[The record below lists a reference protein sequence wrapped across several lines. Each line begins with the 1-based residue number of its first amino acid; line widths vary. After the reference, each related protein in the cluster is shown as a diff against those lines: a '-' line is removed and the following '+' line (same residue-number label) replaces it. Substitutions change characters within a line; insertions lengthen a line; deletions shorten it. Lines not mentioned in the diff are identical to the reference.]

1 MGNQTILFA
10 RQELEKYLRK
20 LNVKAQIELGL
31 FCEFGI
37 EMELKDAFWDD
48 AYVIRVTDKKGYI
61 AGSNPRSVLFGVYRL
76 LEQWGITWV
85 RPGPNG
91 THYPQICT
99 APDVQIREA
108 ADNRHRVM
116 CIEGAVSIENAL
128 DMIEWIP
135 KVGFNGYYIQFT
147 RGHEFFERWY
157 THQLSTV
164 KEPLPYTI
172 EQSDAFVAQMT
183 AEIKKRDLLLHRMG
197 HGWNCIAFGVPD
209 DGWHE
214 YKYEDIPQE
223 FHDICA
229 LVNGERKCWN
239 NRPME
244 TQLCYSNPVV
254 HDKIV
259 NTVVNYIEE
268 NPETDVVYF
277 WLGDWWNNTC
287 ECEACMK
294 VDRYSAHYI
303 NMINSIGDLLQEK
316 GLKKQ
321 IVFSIG
327 TNRAWPT
334 KQVKIKHPDNMLMMF
349 APITRVYNE
358 SFPDHFR
365 KTEQPEYIHNGYEHP
380 ISVDDNLV
388 ALYAWKQVF
397 HGDTVDFDYHL
408 MWEHILDPGQ
418 ETIARTAY
426 EDVRN
431 FKNLGFNGYISC
443 QLQRNAFPS
452 SIIMTTLAKT
462 LWNRD
467 TDFEQLRRKLYS
479 ATFGQE
485 AVDTLCDYFAI
496 ISKGFDSAV
505 IRGKKPFVK
514 DVFRANLV
522 AGLKAME
529 DMKDY
534 IEANQ
539 NKSDPCQNDSWK
551 YLAIHRELYIMLA
564 KCLLARVDGDMEKS
578 EAYRLQSQHYAF
590 VNEDIVQSVLDCM
603 YYAHVTNT
611 RIKLLNP
618 DLQDAVNL

>member
-1 MGNQTILFA
+1 M
-10 RQELEKYLRK
+10 
-20 LNVKAQIELGL
+20 
-31 FCEFGI
+31 
-37 EMELKDAFWDD
+37 
-48 AYVIRVTDKKGYI
+48 
-61 AGSNPRSVLFGVYRL
+61 
-76 LEQWGITWV
+76 
-85 RPGPNG
+85 
-91 THYPQICT
+91 
-99 APDVQIREA
+99 
-108 ADNRHRVM
+108 
-116 CIEGAVSIENAL
+116 
-128 DMIEWIP
+128 
-135 KVGFNGYYIQFT
+135 
-147 RGHEFFERWY
+147 
-157 THQLSTV
+157 
-164 KEPLPYTI
+164 
-172 EQSDAFVAQMT
+172 
-183 AEIKKRDLLLHRMG
+183 
-197 HGWNCIAFGVPD
+197 
-209 DGWHE
+209 
-214 YKYEDIPQE
+214 
-223 FHDICA
+223 
-229 LVNGERKCWN
+229 
-239 NRPME
+239 
-244 TQLCYSNPVV
+244 
-254 HDKIV
+254 
-259 NTVVNYIEE
+259 
-268 NPETDVVYF
+268 
-277 WLGDWWNNTC
+277 
-287 ECEACMK
+287 
-294 VDRYSAHYI
+294 
-303 NMINSIGDLLQEK
+303 
-316 GLKKQ
+316 
-321 IVFSIG
+321 
-327 TNRAWPT
+327 
-334 KQVKIKHPDNMLMMF
+334 
-349 APITRVYNE
+349 
-358 SFPDHFR
+358 
-365 KTEQPEYIHNGYEHP
+365 
-380 ISVDDNLV
+380 DDNLV

-496 ISKGFDSAV
+496 ISKDFDSAV

-551 YLAIHRELYIMLA
+551 YLSIHRELYIMLA

-611 RIKLLNP
+611 RIKFLNP